1 MICPICHS
9 DLGNSWPKTCPY
21 CECILREDPKSN
33 KKHVFA
39 AIAIAAIILISSV
52 VLCIPSRAQTDGGT
66 IASNDDFKIDG
77 DFSTGILRYFTDDN
91 GALVI
96 WLDKPYRNDTVFYK
110 WSVFDL
116 NNDKQLYLDTK
127 NDANIEWNNP
137 IPGHYKIIVRVGADA
152 TSMKTYSGTIEF

>member
-21 CECILREDPKSN
+21 CECILRKDPKSN

-39 AIAIAAIILISSV
+39 IAIVAIILISSA
-52 VLCIPSRAQTDGGT
+52 VLCIPSRAQTDGDAVT
-66 IASNDDFKIDG
+66 SDDNFKTDG

-91 GALVI
+91 GALII
-96 WLDKPYRNDTVFYK
+96 WLDKPYRNDTEFYK

-116 NNDKQLYLDTK
+116 DNGIQLYLNTK

-137 IPGHYKIIVRVGADA
+137 TPGHYRIDVRVGIDA
-152 TSMKTYSGTIEF
+152 TSIKTYSGTIEF